1 MPQEMISESI
11 QQVRAALPEGV
22 TLVAVSKTHPA
33 SAIMEAYGAGLRDF
47 GENKVQEM
55 TEKQCALPGDIR
67 WHMIGHLQTNKV
79 KYVVPYVHLVHSVD
93 SVRLLAAID
102 KEARKVGRV
111 VDCLLQVH
119 VASEQTK
126 FGFAPDEL
134 RQLALSGGLDGLPNV
149 RVRGVMAMATNTD
162 DQARVEADFEN
173 AARIFADLRRTCFAA
188 SAEFSLL
195 SMGMSDDYHVAV
207 RHGANIVRV
216 GSRIFGQRHYAE

>member
-1 MPQEMISESI
+1 MS
-11 QQVRAALPEGV
+11 LPAGV
-22 TLVAVSKTHPA
+22 TLVAVSKTHPE
-33 SAIMEAYGAGLRDF
+33 SAIMEAYEAGQRDF

-55 TEKQCALPGDIR
+55 TDKQRSLPRDIR

-79 KYVVPYVHLVHSVD
+79 KMVVPYVHLVHSVD
-93 SVRLLAAID
+93 SVRLLSAID

-119 VASEQTK
+119 VAAEATK

-134 RQLALSGGLDGLPNV
+134 MELARSGGLAPMPNV

-162 DQARVEADFEN
+162 DPVRVEADFES
-173 AARIFADLRRTCFAA
+173 AARLFGELRQTALAA
-188 SAEFSLL
+188 GGAFSLL
-195 SMGMSDDYHVAV
+195 SMGMSDDYPIAV

-216 GSRIFGQRHYAE
+216 GSRIFGERHYDE

>member
-1 MPQEMISESI
+1 MISESI
-11 QQVRAALPEGV
+11 QQIKASLPAGV
-22 TLVAVSKTHPA
+22 TLVAVSKTHPE
-33 SAIMEAYGAGLRDF
+33 SAIMEAYEAGLRDF

-55 TEKQCALPGDIR
+55 AEKHAALPQDIR

-79 KYVVPYVHLVHSVD
+79 KYVVPFVHLIHSVD
-93 SVRLLAAID
+93 SARLLAAID

-119 VASEQTK
+119 VAAEQTK

-134 RQLALSGGLDGLPNV
+134 HSLARSGGLDSMPGV

-162 DQARVEADFEN
+162 DQARVEADFES
-173 AARIFADLRRTCFAA
+173 AARLFGDLRQTVFAA
-188 SAEFSLL
+188 SGAFSLL
-195 SMGMSDDYHVAV
+195 SMGMSDDYPIAV

-216 GSRIFGQRHYAE
+216 GSRIFGQRHYAG